1 MAYNEKIKKFGVDGF
16 VPEGWY
22 WLMRSDEIK
31 KGKAYPAKFLKNDLV
46 LYRGEDD
53 QVRAFDAYCP
63 HMGAHLCDGFVEQN
77 SIRCPFHYWKY
88 DELGKCTEIPA
99 QKEVGN
105 IPGLK
110 SHKVREAYG
119 LVWLWTGHEEDTEQI
134 PVIPELVGIPLDST
148 LGSNFVKNCHPNV
161 VMINAIDIQHFRSVH
176 QLIVD
181 LDMKVTPLS
190 NRCIQFSNTTPMP
203 EKNAFLRFA
212 KRFYAKALTY
222 EMTYWWGHTG
232 SVMVG
237 PDFLHFYIIFALRPT
252 LDGKTE
258 GQTILV
264 TKKRKGLFGALVNP
278 ILLFATKLVGDYF
291 AKGDTIIFTRINF
304 QFRTPIRADKA
315 VIDFV
320 EHYEA
325 QNPSAKYSSKES
337 EWSRESVAKV

>member
-1 MAYNEKIKKFGVDGF
+1 MAYFEKIKQFGVNGF

-22 WLMRSDEIK
+22 WLVHSSSVP
-31 KGKAYPAKFLKNDLV
+31 KGKAVPARLFTTELV
-46 LYRGEDD
+46 LYRGEDN
-53 QVRAFDAYCP
+53 QIRAFDAHCP
-63 HMGAHLCDGFVEQN
+63 HMGAHLCDGFVEGN
-77 SIRCPFHYWKY
+77 SIRCPFHFWKF
-88 DELGKCTEIPA
+88 DELGKCSEIPA
-99 QKEVGN
+99 QKETTN

-119 LVWLWTGHEEDTEQI
+119 LIWLWTGNEEDTEQI
-134 PVIPELVGIPLDST
+134 PVVPELAGIPLDYK

-161 VMINAIDIQHFRSVH
+161 VMINAIDIQHFHSVH

-190 NRCIQFSNTTPMP
+190 SRCIQFSNTTPVP
-203 EKNAFLRFA
+203 EKNFILKFA
-212 KRFYAKALTY
+212 KKFYKKSLTY

-252 LDGKTE
+252 IDGKTE

-264 TKKRKGLFGALVNP
+264 TKKRKGLMGLFVNP

-291 AKGDTIIFTRINF
+291 AKGDTIIFSRINF
-304 QFRTPIRADKA
+304 KYQTPIKADKA
-315 VIDFV
+315 IIDFV
-320 EHYEA
+320 EHYEKQSRSRKYA
-325 QNPSAKYSSKES
+325 AKSDLNDIKEK
-337 EWSRESVAKV
+337 AL